1 MKHLKLGL
9 FLLVGGITT
18 GAWNQLSDSV
28 APTQERPLQEPEE
41 GQMPVPTAIT
51 AKLLKKLDA
60 KGNNLLV
67 TAAFDK
73 KDPRLNNVTV
83 FKLRLTDQITAV
95 LSDNG
100 TNGDVKANDGIFTTK
115 LREDEQ
121 VLNRTMEDFNTTT
134 TAKRQTKQAIIN
146 FVGRSVVSVNAS
158 SADVMARKTLE
169 TLITLAPDG
178 EPANLPIELS
188 TQIATAALTPADLA
202 ALKTNSLIV
211 NDLRVVQDATRTYN
225 PCIGGTTGGNPNGVW
240 TFKSLLTNMA
250 NTPVTGV
257 SADDFVKNW
266 LDTELF
272 AQKTQAVS
280 LDVTTATNG
289 WASVVRDNLANPQ
302 SSKYKFIAAWLKN
315 SGFQVTAPNVLN
327 WKALLVN
334 KLEFIPLRL
343 LAIVN
348 RLDLRGNFA
357 YTGGTTSGG
366 EGRFVFCFIDS
377 NNGCNALYNRG
388 SNQPPMEMTVIL
400 EYGIPLN
407 TCSQL
412 SNYAKQ
418 WYNLKNVAL
427 GSAAYNTALQTIT
440 DVFTKANAGGVNRPN
455 RSALNH
461 LRTNEALMLPWNIR
475 DFEINNIRPRPTGT
489 GTRTRTTT
497 IDPSLAIENIESRRL
512 DAPLTRPVP
521 PPPPPLSKFQHLNLI
536 HPSHEPMNEANSA
549 PGGGNVAAKVGL
561 LNTFVNTNA
570 IAIMSDQ
577 AYTIPNNIKGVDAQM
592 PAPTYYWN
600 NAGIT
605 LDEARHKLSLGTC
618 SGCHAG
624 ETKTDFT
631 HVKPA
636 NFGAMAP
643 LSGFLTGLGADDDAG
658 DNDGDPM
665 AFLWVKDPANRPA
678 SSPVKRGFNDL
689 LRRANDLTTFVN
701 TACGAKGTLVSLV
714 EALHFQKMASPH

>member
-9 FLLVGGITT
+9 FLLAGGITT
-18 GAWNQLSDSV
+18 GAWNQLSDST
-28 APTQERPLQEPEE
+28 APTQERPLQDTPE
-41 GQMPVPTAIT
+41 GQLPVPKAIT
-51 AKLLKKLDA
+51 AKLLARPDA
-60 KGNNLLV
+60 NGNNVLV

-73 KDPRLNNVTV
+73 TDPRLRGVTI
-83 FKLRLTDQITAV
+83 FKLRLSDEITAV

-100 TNGDVKANDGIFTTK
+100 TNGDAQANDGIFTTK
-115 LREDEQ
+115 LREDAN
-121 VLNRTMEDFNTTT
+121 VLTRTMSDFNTTT
-134 TAKRQTKQAIIN
+134 AAKRQTNQAIIN
-146 FVGRSVVSVNAS
+146 FVGRSVVSVNAPA
-158 SADVMARKTLE
+158 ADAKARMAVE
-169 TLITLAPDG
+169 PPIALAPDG
-178 EPANLPIELS
+178 APANLPIQLS
-188 TQIATAALTPADLA
+188 TQIATAALTTADFA

-225 PCIGGTTGGNPNGVW
+225 PCVGGTAGGNPNGVW

-266 LDTELF
+266 LDTEVF

-280 LDVTTATNG
+280 LDVTTNTNG
-289 WASVVRDNLANPQ
+289 WSSVVRDNLANPQ

-315 SGFQVTAPNVLN
+315 SGFPVTAANVLN

-377 NNGCNALYNRG
+377 NNGCLADYNRG
-388 SNQPPMEMTVIL
+388 NNVPPMQMTVIL

-407 TCSQL
+407 TCREL
-412 SNYAKQ
+412 SNYANQ
-418 WYNLKNVAL
+418 WYNLKNIAL
-427 GSAAYNTALQTIT
+427 GSSAYNTALQTIT
-440 DVFTKANAGGVNRPN
+440 DVFTKANAGAPMNRPN
-455 RSALNH
+455 KSALNH

-475 DFEINNIRPRPTGT
+475 DFEINN
-489 GTRTRTTT
+489 TRRSTVTVSAESIAVTDADPVADAVAVRRT
-497 IDPSLAIENIESRRL
+497 
-512 DAPLTRPVP
+512 
-521 PPPPPLSKFQHLNLI
+521 PPLSNPKFQHLNII

-561 LNTFVNTNA
+561 LNAFVNTNA
-570 IAIMSDQ
+570 IAILSDQ
-577 AYTIPNNIKGVDAQM
+577 AYTIPTNIQGIDAQM
-592 PAPTYYWN
+592 PTNTYYWN
-600 NAGIT
+600 STGIT
-605 LDEARHKLSLGTC
+605 IDEARHKLSLGTC

-636 NFGAMAP
+636 NFNTMAP
-643 LSGFLTGLGADDDAG
+643 LSGFLTGLGADDDGG
-658 DNDGDPM
+658 DNDADPM
-665 AFLWVKDPANRPA
+665 SFYWVKDPANRPA
-678 SSPVKRGFNDL
+678 SAPVKRGFNDL
-689 LRRANDLTTFVN
+689 LRRAHDLATFVN
-701 TACGAKGTLVSLV
+701 TSCGSKGALVSLV
-714 EALHFQKMASPH
+714 AALNFQPMLSPH

>member
-9 FLLVGGITT
+9 FLLAGGITT
-18 GAWNQLSDSV
+18 GAWNQLSDSTT
-28 APTQERPLQEPEE
+28 PTQERPLQDTPV
-41 GQMPVPTAIT
+41 GQLPVPKKIT
-51 AKLLKKLDA
+51 AKLLTRPDA
-60 KGNNLLV
+60 NGNNVLV

-73 KDPRLNNVTV
+73 TDPRLRNVTV
-83 FKLRLTDQITAV
+83 FRLRLSDQITAV

-100 TNGDVKANDGIFTTK
+100 TNGDVRANDGIFTTTLK
-115 LREDEQ
+115 DDAQ
-121 VLNRTMEDFNTTT
+121 VLNRTVSDFNEST
-134 TAKRQTKQAIIN
+134 TARRQSNQAVLN
-146 FVGRSVVSVNAS
+146 FVGRSVQSV
-158 SADVMARKTLE
+158 SADAAE
-169 TLITLAPDG
+169 LAVRVAPIALNPDG
-178 EPANLPIELS
+178 EAAVLPVTLS
-188 TQIATAALTPADLA
+188 TQIATAALTPADFA
-202 ALKTNSLIV
+202 VLKTNSLIV

-225 PCIGGTTGGNPNGVW
+225 PCVGGTAGGNPNGVW

-257 SADDFVKNW
+257 TADDFVKNW
-266 LDTELF
+266 LDTEVF

-280 LDVTTATNG
+280 LDVTTNTSSI
-289 WASVVRDNLANPQ
+289 WASVIRDNLANPQ

-315 SGFQVTAPNVLN
+315 SGFPVTADNVLN

-377 NNGCNALYNRG
+377 NNGCLADYNRG
-388 SNQPPMEMTVIL
+388 NNVPPMQMTVIL
-400 EYGIPLN
+400 EYGVPLN
-407 TCSQL
+407 TCSEL

-418 WYNLKNVAL
+418 WYNLKNIAL
-427 GSAAYNTALQTIT
+427 GSPAYNNALQAVT
-440 DVFTKANAGGVNRPN
+440 DVFTKINANPNRPN

-475 DFEINNIRPRPTGT
+475 DFEINAG
-489 GTRTRTTT
+489 
-497 IDPSLAIENIESRRL
+497 SRL
-512 DAPLTRPVP
+512 
-521 PPPPPLSKFQHLNLI
+521 LNLI

-577 AYTIPNNIKGVDAQM
+577 AYTIPTNIQGIDAQI
-592 PAPTYYWN
+592 PTVNATYYWN

-618 SGCHAG
+618 SSCHSG

-636 NFGAMAP
+636 NFGTMAP

-658 DNDGDPM
+658 DNDANPM
-665 AFLWVKDPANRPA
+665 SFYWVKDPANRPA

-689 LRRANDLTTFVN
+689 LRRANDLATFVN
-701 TACGAKGTLVSLV
+701 TSCGSKGALVSLV
-714 EALHFQKMASPH
+714 AALNFQPMLSTH